1 MVKEA
6 PLSVD
11 NNTSSYYFSVVFEKG
26 PHGYAVR
33 VVGFED
39 ILTSGDTLEEAEKH
53 AREAI
58 SSHIQ
63 KLDRDELALYTTPP
77 TELTA
82 KVIEIQPA
90 GANQPE

>member
-1 MVKEA
+1 MDKEA
-6 PLSVD
+6 PLLVD
-11 NNTSSYYFSVVFEKG
+11 NNTSYYFSVVFERG

-63 KLDRDELALYTTPP
+63 TLDRNELTLYTTPP
-77 TELTA
+77 TELTV
-82 KVIEIQPA
+82 KVIEIPA